1 MTPTL
6 NAHLYQHVASVR
18 SKLFE
23 LLDEVSEV
31 RQTAFESGYGRL
43 ASDQLSEAA
52 VGMQSVA
59 NELGSVEALIA
70 SDDGRFQRPG
80 A

>member
-1 MTPTL
+1 MTPIL
-6 NAHLYQHVASVR
+6 NAHLYEHVASVR

-31 RQTAFESGYGRL
+31 RQTACESGYGRL
-43 ASDQLSEAA
+43 ATDLSTAA

-70 SDDGRFQRPG
+70 SDGSRFQRPG
-80 A
+80 D